1 MYIIHKMLVF
11 LKNHQ
16 NYLKDSLFECFFKE
30 CNRILFFSFC
40 NQFFLQ
46 HIMMESLRLG
56 EEKIIKEV
64 RNLVRLE
71 KELNQTAIKD
81 IRNLSRQ
88 EIETKAIRDRILRD
102 IKNILSTNKNKI
114 IINQ

>member
-1 MYIIHKMLVF
+1 
-11 LKNHQ
+11 
-16 NYLKDSLFECFFKE
+16 
-30 CNRILFFSFC
+30 
-40 NQFFLQ
+40 
-46 HIMMESLRLG
+46 MESLRLG

-81 IRNLSRQ
+81 IRNLFGQ
-88 EIETKAIRDRILRD
+88 EIETKAIRDRIFRD

>member
-1 MYIIHKMLVF
+1 
-11 LKNHQ
+11 
-16 NYLKDSLFECFFKE
+16 
-30 CNRILFFSFC
+30 
-40 NQFFLQ
+40 
-46 HIMMESLRLG
+46 MESLRLE

-102 IKNILSTNKNKI
+102 IKNILSTNKSKI

>member
-1 MYIIHKMLVF
+1 
-11 LKNHQ
+11 
-16 NYLKDSLFECFFKE
+16 
-30 CNRILFFSFC
+30 
-40 NQFFLQ
+40 
-46 HIMMESLRLG
+46 MESLRLE